1 MAETRGGSSA
11 NLSDGN
17 EVIERICKGDQSVI
31 SAIYRQL
38 RPEFLSWA
46 AVRFRVDQDK
56 IVDVFQESVIIFY
69 RNVAKGKLTEL
80 NISVKTYL
88 FAIGKN
94 LLLKTI
100 RDEKVQLDIDELP
113 AETFKDWEL
122 EKAYEESH
130 RKQLLSNALDALG
143 PPCKQIILMFYYREF
158 SMEAIQE
165 QLEYKS
171 EAVARTQKKRC
182 MQYLR
187 EVLNTKDKKQ

>member
-1 MAETRGGSSA
+1 MTGVQGSSKV
-11 NLSDGN
+11 NLSNGQ
-17 EVIERICKGDQSVI
+17 EVVEKIRRGDQSVI
-31 SAIYRQL
+31 AEIYRQL

-46 AVRFRVDQDK
+46 AMRFKVDQEQ
-56 IVDVFQESVIIFY
+56 IIDVFQESVIVFY

-94 LLLKTI
+94 LLLKAL
-100 RDEKVQLDIDELP
+100 RDEKQQVNIDELP
-113 AETFKDWEL
+113 ANILEDWNL
-122 EKAYEESH
+122 DKAYEQSH
-130 RKQLLSNALDALG
+130 QKELLSNALDNLG
-143 PPCKQIILMFYYREF
+143 DPCKQIILMFYYRDF

-165 QLEYKS
+165 QLGYKS

-187 EVLNTKDKKQ
+187 DILNISKDSN

>member
-1 MAETRGGSSA
+1 MAKTRGGSSA

-17 EVIERICKGDQSVI
+17 EVIERIRRGDQSVI

-46 AVRFRVDQDK
+46 AIRFKVDQEQV
-56 IVDVFQESVIIFY
+56 IDVFQESVIVFY

-100 RDEKVQLDIDELP
+100 RDEKIHLDIDELP
-113 AETFKDWEL
+113 AEAFEDWEL
-122 EKAYEESH
+122 EKVYEKSH
-130 RKQLLSNALDALG
+130 SRQLLSNALDSLG
-143 PPCKQIILMFYYREF
+143 APCKQIILMFYYREF

-165 QLEYKS
+165 QLGYKS

-187 EVLNTKDKKQ
+187 EVLNTKDKK

>member
-17 EVIERICKGDQSVI
+17 EVIERIHRGDQSVI

-46 AVRFRVDQDK
+46 AIRFKVDQEQV
-56 IVDVFQESVIIFY
+56 IDVFQESVIVFY

-100 RDEKVQLDIDELP
+100 RDEKTHLDIDELP
-113 AETFKDWEL
+113 AEAFEDWEL
-122 EKAYEESH
+122 EKVYEQSH
-130 RKQLLSNALDALG
+130 SRQLLSNALDALG
-143 PPCKQIILMFYYREF
+143 TPCKQIILMFYYREF

-165 QLEYKS
+165 QLGYKS

-187 EVLNTKDKKQ
+187 EVLNTKDKK